1 MLAIGNPLAPS
12 ARTSTSCNVLL
23 RELQQIW
30 SDIGESEADK
40 DRMLLELE
48 RECLEVYRRKVEEAA
63 NAKARLHQSVA
74 AKEAEVATLMAALGE
89 LNIRSPIQTE
99 KKMASLKE
107 KLASITPLLDDLRTK
122 KEERLKQFED
132 IKNQIEKI
140 SGEISGY
147 NYPNDTMVSCLTLE
161 DQDFSL
167 RRLTEFQTRL
177 QTLQKEKSD
186 RLHKV
191 LEYVNEVH
199 LLCGVLGLD
208 FAQTVSDVH
217 PSLQRVNQEQSTNIS
232 NGTFEGLE
240 HTINKLKTERRT
252 RIQKLRDIA
261 AQLFELWNLMDS
273 PQAERNVF
281 SRATSILRLPE
292 PEVTE
297 PGALSTEMIE
307 QASAEV
313 ERLAK
318 LKASRMKELVM
329 KRRLELEDICRIIH
343 IEPDASTAVEK
354 SNAMIDSGL
363 VDPSELLASIEAQI
377 TKAKDEALSRK
388 EVMDRID
395 RWLAACEEENWLE
408 DYNQDENR
416 YNAGRGAHI
425 NLKRAE
431 KARIT
436 VTKIP
441 AMVDNLINR
450 TLAWEEEKKTL
461 FLYDG
466 VRLVSILEDYKV
478 TRKQRDEEKKRCR
491 DQKKIQDLL
500 LTEREAIYG
509 SKPSPRRSS
518 SFRKTN
524 GYRANGNGSMTPST
538 PRRSSVGG
546 ATPELLTPRSYSGRQ
561 NGYFKEMRRKI
572 QFRHTRRYVIRSWDL
587 PHIAKEVRNRRFI
600 GCCRCNK
607 CRLDYSN
614 ETIYLTVFNRD
625 EICGKKIAERHCP
638 GKRNGKS
645 MKGKARNKNIFFAAF
660 NYPIKNYL
668 DIYLASNYKE
678 DEPDFHEP
686 GDSHPFFQS
695 LRKTTRSL
703 QRLSIGGSCKGKES
717 YPEVDYAFIL
727 ALRVIMHD
735 TYNV

>member
-1 MLAIGNPLAPS
+1 MLAFESPLATS
-12 ARTSTSCNVLL
+12 ARASTSCNVLL

-89 LNIRSPIQTE
+89 LNLHSPIQKE
-99 KKMASLKE
+99 KKMAPLKE
-107 KLASITPLLDDLRTK
+107 KLASISPLLEDLRTK
-122 KEERLKQFED
+122 KEERRKQFAD

-147 NYPNDTMVSCLTLE
+147 NYPNDTMISCLTLE
-161 DQDFSL
+161 DQDLSL

-217 PSLQRVNQEQSTNIS
+217 PSLQRANQEQSTNIS

-240 HTINKLKTERRT
+240 QIINKLKTERRI
-252 RIQKLRDIA
+252 RMQKLKDIA
-261 AQLFELWNLMDS
+261 GQLFELWNLMDS
-273 PQAERNVF
+273 PQAEKNVF
-281 SRATSILRLPE
+281 SRATSILRLSE

-297 PGALSTEMIE
+297 PGVLSTEMIE

-313 ERLAK
+313 ERLTK
-318 LKASRMKELVM
+318 LKAGRMKELVL
-329 KRRLELEDICRIIH
+329 KRRSELEDICRMTH
-343 IEPDASTAVEK
+343 IKPDASTSVEK
-354 SNAMIDSGL
+354 SNALIDSGL
-363 VDPSELLASIEAQI
+363 VDPSELLANIEAQI
-377 TKAKDEALSRK
+377 TKVKDEALSRK
-388 EVMDRID
+388 DIMDRID
-395 RWLAACEEENWLE
+395 RWLLACEEENWLE

-441 AMVDNLINR
+441 AIVDNLINR
-450 TLAWEEEKKTL
+450 TLAWEEEKRAL

-466 VRLVSILEDYKV
+466 ERLVSILEDYKL
-478 TRKQRDEEKKRCR
+478 TRKQREEEKKRCR

-509 SKPSPRRSS
+509 SKPSPRKSN

-538 PRRSSVGG
+538 PRRNSVGG
-546 ATPELLTPRSYSGRQ
+546 ATPELLTPRSYLGRQ
-561 NGYFKEMRRKI
+561 NGYFKEMRRLS
-572 QFRHTRRYVIRSWDL
+572 T
-587 PHIAKEVRNRRFI
+587 A
-600 GCCRCNK
+600 
-607 CRLDYSN
+607 
-614 ETIYLTVFNRD
+614 
-625 EICGKKIAERHCP
+625 
-638 GKRNGKS
+638 
-645 MKGKARNKNIFFAAF
+645 
-660 NYPIKNYL
+660 PINFVA
-668 DIYLASNYKE
+668 ISKE
-678 DEPDFHEP
+678 DTVSTYTSVC
-686 GDSHPFFQS
+686 DSE
-695 LRKTTRSL
+695 L
-703 QRLSIGGSCKGKES
+703 GSPPHS
-717 YPEVDYAFIL
+717 
-727 ALRVIMHD
+727 
-735 TYNV
+735 

>member
-1 MLAIGNPLAPS
+1 MLAFESPLATS

-89 LNIRSPIQTE
+89 LNLHSPIQKE
-99 KKMASLKE
+99 KKMAPLKE
-107 KLASITPLLDDLRTK
+107 KLSSITPLLEDLRTK
-122 KEERLKQFED
+122 KEERRKQFAD

-147 NYPNDTMVSCLTLE
+147 NYPNDTMISCLTLE
-161 DQDFSL
+161 DQDLSL

-191 LEYVNEVH
+191 LEYINEVH

-208 FAQTVSDVH
+208 FTQTVSDVH
-217 PSLQRVNQEQSTNIS
+217 PSLQRANQEQSTNIS

-240 HTINKLKTERRT
+240 QTINKLKTERRI
-252 RIQKLRDIA
+252 RMQKLKDIA
-261 AQLFELWNLMDS
+261 GQLFELWNLMDS
-273 PQAERNVF
+273 PQAEKNVF
-281 SRATSILRLPE
+281 SRATSILRLSE

-297 PGALSTEMIE
+297 PGVLSAEMIE

-313 ERLAK
+313 ERLTK
-318 LKASRMKELVM
+318 LKASRMKELVL
-329 KRRLELEDICRIIH
+329 KRRSELEDICRTTH
-343 IEPDASTAVEK
+343 IKPDASTSVEK
-354 SNAMIDSGL
+354 SNALIDSGL
-363 VDPSELLASIEAQI
+363 VDPSELLANIEAQI
-377 TKAKDEALSRK
+377 TKVKDEALSRK
-388 EVMDRID
+388 EIMDRID
-395 RWLAACEEENWLE
+395 RWLLACEEENWLE

-441 AMVDNLINR
+441 AIVDNLINR
-450 TLAWEEEKKTL
+450 TLAWEEEKRAL

-466 VRLVSILEDYKV
+466 ERLVSILEDYKL
-478 TRKQRDEEKKRCR
+478 TRKQREEEKKRCR

-509 SKPSPRRSS
+509 SKPSPRKSN

-538 PRRSSVGG
+538 PRRNSVGG

-561 NGYFKEMRRKI
+561 NGYFKEMRRLS
-572 QFRHTRRYVIRSWDL
+572 T
-587 PHIAKEVRNRRFI
+587 A
-600 GCCRCNK
+600 
-607 CRLDYSN
+607 
-614 ETIYLTVFNRD
+614 
-625 EICGKKIAERHCP
+625 
-638 GKRNGKS
+638 
-645 MKGKARNKNIFFAAF
+645 
-660 NYPIKNYL
+660 PINFVA
-668 DIYLASNYKE
+668 ISKE
-678 DEPDFHEP
+678 DTVSTYTSVC
-686 GDSHPFFQS
+686 DSE
-695 LRKTTRSL
+695 L
-703 QRLSIGGSCKGKES
+703 GSPPHS
-717 YPEVDYAFIL
+717 
-727 ALRVIMHD
+727 
-735 TYNV
+735 

>member
-1 MLAIGNPLAPS
+1 MLAFESPLATS
-12 ARTSTSCNVLL
+12 ARASTSCNVLL

-74 AKEAEVATLMAALGE
+74 AREAEVATLMAALGE
-89 LNIRSPIQTE
+89 LNLHSPIQKE
-99 KKMASLKE
+99 KKMAPLKE
-107 KLASITPLLDDLRTK
+107 KLASISPLLEDLRTK
-122 KEERLKQFED
+122 KEERRKQFAD

-147 NYPNDTMVSCLTLE
+147 NYPNDTMISCLTLE
-161 DQDFSL
+161 DQDLSL

-217 PSLQRVNQEQSTNIS
+217 PSLQRANQEQSTNIS

-240 HTINKLKTERRT
+240 QTINKLKTERRI
-252 RIQKLRDIA
+252 RMQKLKDIA
-261 AQLFELWNLMDS
+261 GQLFELWNLMDS
-273 PQAERNVF
+273 PQAEKNVF
-281 SRATSILRLPE
+281 SRATSILRLSE

-297 PGALSTEMIE
+297 PGVLSTEMIE

-313 ERLAK
+313 ERLTK
-318 LKASRMKELVM
+318 LKAGRMKELVL
-329 KRRLELEDICRIIH
+329 KRRSELEDICRMTH
-343 IEPDASTAVEK
+343 IKPDASTSVEK
-354 SNAMIDSGL
+354 SNALIDSGL
-363 VDPSELLASIEAQI
+363 VDPSELLANIEAQI
-377 TKAKDEALSRK
+377 TKVKDEALSRK
-388 EVMDRID
+388 DIMDRID
-395 RWLAACEEENWLE
+395 RWLLACEEENWLE

-441 AMVDNLINR
+441 AIVDNLINR
-450 TLAWEEEKKTL
+450 TLAWEEEKRAL

-466 VRLVSILEDYKV
+466 ERLVSILEDYKL
-478 TRKQRDEEKKRCR
+478 TRKQREEEKKRCR

-509 SKPSPRRSS
+509 SKPSPRKSN

-538 PRRSSVGG
+538 PRRNSVGG
-546 ATPELLTPRSYSGRQ
+546 ATPELLTPRSYLGRQ
-561 NGYFKEMRRKI
+561 NGYFKEMRRLS
-572 QFRHTRRYVIRSWDL
+572 T
-587 PHIAKEVRNRRFI
+587 A
-600 GCCRCNK
+600 
-607 CRLDYSN
+607 
-614 ETIYLTVFNRD
+614 
-625 EICGKKIAERHCP
+625 
-638 GKRNGKS
+638 
-645 MKGKARNKNIFFAAF
+645 
-660 NYPIKNYL
+660 PINFVA
-668 DIYLASNYKE
+668 ISKE
-678 DEPDFHEP
+678 DTVSTYTSVC
-686 GDSHPFFQS
+686 DSE
-695 LRKTTRSL
+695 L
-703 QRLSIGGSCKGKES
+703 GSPPHS
-717 YPEVDYAFIL
+717 
-727 ALRVIMHD
+727 
-735 TYNV
+735 

>member
-1 MLAIGNPLAPS
+1 MLAFESPLATS

-89 LNIRSPIQTE
+89 LNLHSPIQKE
-99 KKMASLKE
+99 KKMAPLKE
-107 KLASITPLLDDLRTK
+107 KLASISPLLEDLRTK
-122 KEERLKQFED
+122 KEERRKQFAD

-147 NYPNDTMVSCLTLE
+147 NYPNDTMISCLTLE
-161 DQDFSL
+161 DQDLSL

-217 PSLQRVNQEQSTNIS
+217 PSLQRANQEQSTNIS

-240 HTINKLKTERRT
+240 QTINKLKTERRI
-252 RIQKLRDIA
+252 RMQKLKDIA
-261 AQLFELWNLMDS
+261 GQLFELWNLMDS
-273 PQAERNVF
+273 PQAEKNVF
-281 SRATSILRLPE
+281 SRATSILRLSE

-297 PGALSTEMIE
+297 PGVLSTEMIE

-313 ERLAK
+313 ERLTK
-318 LKASRMKELVM
+318 LKASRMKELVL
-329 KRRLELEDICRIIH
+329 KRRSELEDICRMTH
-343 IEPDASTAVEK
+343 IKPDASTSVEK
-354 SNAMIDSGL
+354 SNALIDSGL
-363 VDPSELLASIEAQI
+363 VDPSELLANIEAQI
-377 TKAKDEALSRK
+377 TKVKDEALSRK
-388 EVMDRID
+388 DIMDRID
-395 RWLAACEEENWLE
+395 RWLLACEEENWLE

-441 AMVDNLINR
+441 AIVDNLINR
-450 TLAWEEEKKTL
+450 TLAWEEEKRAL

-466 VRLVSILEDYKV
+466 ERLVSILEDYKL
-478 TRKQRDEEKKRCR
+478 TRKQREEEKKRCR

-509 SKPSPRRSS
+509 SKPSPRKSN

-538 PRRSSVGG
+538 PRRNSVGG

-561 NGYFKEMRRKI
+561 NGYFKEMRRLS
-572 QFRHTRRYVIRSWDL
+572 T
-587 PHIAKEVRNRRFI
+587 A
-600 GCCRCNK
+600 
-607 CRLDYSN
+607 
-614 ETIYLTVFNRD
+614 
-625 EICGKKIAERHCP
+625 
-638 GKRNGKS
+638 
-645 MKGKARNKNIFFAAF
+645 
-660 NYPIKNYL
+660 PINFVAL
-668 DIYLASNYKE
+668 SKE
-678 DEPDFHEP
+678 DTVSTYTSVC
-686 GDSHPFFQS
+686 DSE
-695 LRKTTRSL
+695 L
-703 QRLSIGGSCKGKES
+703 GSPPHS
-717 YPEVDYAFIL
+717 
-727 ALRVIMHD
+727 
-735 TYNV
+735 